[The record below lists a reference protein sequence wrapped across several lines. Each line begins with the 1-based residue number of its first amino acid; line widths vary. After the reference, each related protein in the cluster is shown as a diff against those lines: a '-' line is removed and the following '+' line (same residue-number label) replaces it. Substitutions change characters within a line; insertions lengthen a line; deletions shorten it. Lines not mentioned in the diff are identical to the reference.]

1 MVKLPGSQIE
11 SEAASVHDMRL
22 IKEVCQSHFRQH
34 PAQFAKCM
42 AELSALEAVTTT
54 SEEICSI
61 HPFPKCQRL
70 VAICRVITDT
80 QYFLPV
86 AFSQPLFLYIFS
98 APSRSARPR
107 TASPPA
113 SAPRPSVSASTAP

>member
-86 AFSQPLFLYIFS
+86 AFSQPLFLYYL
-98 APSRSARPR
+98 ARQADLR
-107 TASPPA
+107 DRERHHHQRV
-113 SAPRPSVSASTAP
+113 RPDRA